1 MARKP
6 DIQYIRFYTDGSA
19 AKQVKTT
26 PRQKMKYAL
35 PKAPRREKTVR
46 TVHVDPLA
54 FGGIIISAV
63 MLVLMIVGSV
73 ELFSVRQQAD
83 RMETYV
89 SSLYAQNIELRSN
102 YESGYDLEQ
111 IVGAA
116 NALGLVPV
124 EEKTVTVSLPV
135 QNVQL
140 SEVTVWERLSL
151 FFQDLF
157 A

>member
-6 DIQYIRFYTDGSA
+6 DVQYIRFYTDGSA
-19 AKQVKTT
+19 AKQVRPT
-26 PRQKMKYAL
+26 PHKKMKYAL
-35 PKAPRREKTVR
+35 PKAPRREKQVR
-46 TVHVDPLA
+46 TVHVDPLSLA
-54 FGGIIISAV
+54 GIIISAV
-63 MLVLMIVGSV
+63 MLVLMIVGTV
-73 ELFSVRQQAD
+73 ELFSIRQQAD
-83 RMETYV
+83 RMEMYA
-89 SSLYAQNIELRSN
+89 SSLYTQNVELKSE

-111 IVGAA
+111 IASAA

-124 EEKTVTVSLPV
+124 EEKTVTVSFPE

-140 SEVTVWERLSL
+140 SQVTVWERLSL